1 MITYEVSEK
10 NYNPIHKYI
19 AYNSRHKPLCPI
31 EELDIQVDNSKQIV
45 FFIFDKK
52 RKIHLLYALES
63 IRHFEYKYITDSDIL
78 ISLFKLLEMQAINK
92 DTDNTQTAQSKI

>member
-10 NYNPIHKYI
+10 NYNTIHKYI
-19 AYNSRHKPLCPI
+19 VRNSRNKPLCPI
-31 EELDIQVDNSKQIV
+31 EEIDIQVNNSKYVV

-63 IRHFEYKYITDSDIL
+63 IKHFEYKYITDSDVL
-78 ISLFKLLEMQAINK
+78 MSLFKLLEMQIINEE
-92 DTDNTQTAQSKI
+92 TDKVQAVQF